1 MRVII
6 REDTYDDLDRIH
18 TWIAKDR
25 PRSQSAVI
33 DRILESA
40 DRLGQFPH
48 MGHAGKVPW
57 TYEWVIP
64 GLPYI
69 LVYEVRTADDL
80 VAVTA
85 VFHGAQDRER
95 REREA

>member
-6 REDTYDDLDRIH
+6 REAAYADLDQIYA
-18 TWIAKDR
+18 WIAKDR
-25 PRSQSAVI
+25 PCSAEAVI

-40 DRLGQFPH
+40 ERLGHFPY
-48 MGHAGKVPW
+48 MGHPGRVRE

-69 LVYEVRTADDL
+69 IVYHVREDENLVV
-80 VAVTA
+80 VTA
-85 VFHGAQDRER
+85 VFHGVQNR
-95 REREA
+95 